1 MLLSL
6 FVLEVNMYSC
16 VVCSAEV
23 NDKRVKL
30 GYDTCM
36 ICGDK
41 QAQKVVHTVL
51 PLHKSNYM
59 LVTNREE
66 LIGFNTKGGIVK

>member
-1 MLLSL
+1 MA
-6 FVLEVNMYSC
+6 NC
-16 VVCSAEV
+16 VMCNSKVH
-23 NDKRVKL
+23 DKRVQL

-41 QAQKVVHTVL
+41 EAKSKVFTVL

>member
-1 MLLSL
+1 MA
-6 FVLEVNMYSC
+6 NC
-16 VVCSAEV
+16 VMCDAKVH
-23 NDKRVKL
+23 DKRVQL

-41 QAQKVVHTVL
+41 EAKSKVFTVL

-66 LIGFNTKGGIVK
+66 LIGCNTKGGIVK

>member
-1 MLLSL
+1 MTH
-6 FVLEVNMYSC
+6 C
-16 VVCSAEV
+16 VYCSTEV

-30 GYDTCM
+30 GYNTCM

-41 QAQKVVHTVL
+41 EAKSKVFTVL

-59 LVTNREE
+59 LVTNREK

>member
-1 MLLSL
+1 MTH
-6 FVLEVNMYSC
+6 C
-16 VVCSAEV
+16 VYCSTEV

-30 GYDTCM
+30 GYNTCM
-36 ICGDK
+36 VCGDK
-41 QAQKVVHTVL
+41 EAKSKVFTVL

-59 LVTNREE
+59 LVTNRED